1 MRLFIRKLLQK
12 LGYDIVK
19 YHPKYKMG
27 DFDSQ
32 NLEKEFDWLRNFK
45 FKTILDIGAN
55 EGQFA
60 DKLHSLFPEAMIYS
74 FEPIP
79 ETFTLLQNNFANVS
93 QVKPF
98 NLALGDVAGEIIFYK
113 NESTA
118 SSSFLEMTNQHTD
131 NFYFAVKTEP
141 ITVKVDT
148 LENAMKGI
156 DLALPLLIKID
167 VQGFEEKVINGGIEI
182 IKNADLVFCEV
193 SFVELYKGQS
203 LFDKTFQTFKDM
215 GFVYVGSI
223 EQLRSPETNHILQAD
238 AIFVK
243 AHNIS

>member
-1 MRLFIRKLLQK
+1 MQK
-12 LGYDIVK
+12 VGYDIVK

-27 DFDSQ
+27 DFDTV
-32 NLEKEFDWLRNFK
+32 NLEGEFKWLKEFD

-60 DKLHSLFPEAMIYS
+60 DKMHAIFPKATIYS

-79 ETFTLLQNNFANVS
+79 ETFAILQRNFENIP
-93 QVKPF
+93 QIKPV
-98 NLALGDVAGEIIFYK
+98 NLAIGEASGEIIFNK

-118 SSSFLEMTNQHTD
+118 SSSFLEMTGQHTD

-141 ITVKVDT
+141 INVRVET
-148 LENAMKGI
+148 LVNAMKEVS
-156 DLALPLLIKID
+156 LELPLLIKID

-182 IKNADLVFCEV
+182 IKMADMVFCEV
-193 SFVELYKGQS
+193 SFVELYKSQS
-203 LFDKTFQTFKDM
+203 LFDKTFQTFKEM
-215 GFVYVGSI
+215 GFKYMGSI

-243 AHNIS
+243 S

>member
-1 MRLFIRKLLQK
+1 MRLFIRKILQK
-12 LGYDIVK
+12 MGYDIVK
-19 YHPKYKMG
+19 YHPKYKIG

-32 NLEKEFDWLRNFK
+32 NLEGEFKWLKEFD

-60 DKLHSLFPEAMIYS
+60 DKMHAVFPGATIYS

-79 ETFTLLQNNFANVS
+79 ETFDILQKNFVNIPEI
-93 QVKPF
+93 KPV
-98 NLALGDVAGEIIFYK
+98 NLAIGDAPGEIIFNK

-141 ITVKVDT
+141 IKVKVDT
-148 LENAMKGI
+148 LENAMKDR

-167 VQGFEEKVINGGIEI
+167 VQGFESKVIKGGLEI
-182 IKNADLVFCEV
+182 IKKASLVFCEV
-193 SFVELYKGQS
+193 SFVELYKGQT
-203 LFDKTFQTFKDM
+203 LFEKTFQTFKEL

-238 AIFVK
+238 AIFLK
-243 AHNIS
+243 SY

>member
-12 LGYDIVK
+12 VGYDIVK

-27 DFDSQ
+27 DFDTV
-32 NLEKEFDWLRNFK
+32 NLEGEFKWLKEFD

-60 DKLHSLFPEAMIYS
+60 DKMHAIFPKATIYS

-79 ETFTLLQNNFANVS
+79 ETFAILQKNFENIP
-93 QVKPF
+93 QIKPV
-98 NLALGDVAGEIIFYK
+98 NLAIGEASGEIIFNK

-118 SSSFLEMTNQHTD
+118 SSSFLEMTGQHTD

-141 ITVKVDT
+141 INVRVET
-148 LENAMKGI
+148 LVNAMKEVS
-156 DLALPLLIKID
+156 LELPLLIKID

-182 IKNADLVFCEV
+182 IKMADMVFCEV
-193 SFVELYKGQS
+193 SFVELYKSQS
-203 LFDKTFQTFKDM
+203 LFDKTFQTFKEM
-215 GFVYVGSI
+215 GFKYMGSI

-243 AHNIS
+243 S

>member
-12 LGYDIVK
+12 VGYDIVK

-27 DFDSQ
+27 DFDTV
-32 NLEKEFDWLRNFK
+32 NLEGEFKWLKEFD

-60 DKLHSLFPEAMIYS
+60 DKMHAIFPKATIYS

-79 ETFTLLQNNFANVS
+79 ETFAILQRNFENIP
-93 QVKPF
+93 QIKPV
-98 NLALGDVAGEIIFYK
+98 NLAIGEASGEIIFNK

-118 SSSFLEMTNQHTD
+118 SSSFLEMTGQHTD

-141 ITVKVDT
+141 INVRVET
-148 LENAMKGI
+148 LVNAMKEES
-156 DLALPLLIKID
+156 LELPLLIKID

-182 IKNADLVFCEV
+182 IKMADMVFCEV
-193 SFVELYKGQS
+193 SFVELYKSQS
-203 LFDKTFQTFKDM
+203 LFDKTFQTFKEM
-215 GFVYVGSI
+215 GFKYMGSI
-223 EQLRSPETNHILQAD
+223 EQLRSPETNQILQAD

-243 AHNIS
+243 S

>member
-12 LGYDIVK
+12 VGYDIVK

-27 DFDSQ
+27 DFDTQ
-32 NLEKEFDWLRNFK
+32 NLEGEFKWLKEFD

-60 DKLHSLFPEAMIYS
+60 DKMHAVFPSATIYS

-79 ETFTLLQNNFANVS
+79 ETFSILQKNFEKIP
-93 QVKPF
+93 QIKPV
-98 NLALGDVAGEIIFYK
+98 NLAIGDVPGEIEFNK

-118 SSSFLEMTNQHTD
+118 SSSFLEMTSQHTD
-131 NFYFAVKTEP
+131 NFYFAVETAP
-141 ITVKVDT
+141 IKVKVDS
-148 LENAMKGI
+148 LENAMKDKSI
-156 DLALPLLIKID
+156 VFPLLIKID
-167 VQGFEEKVINGGIEI
+167 VQGFEEKVIKGGMEV
-182 IKNADLVFCEV
+182 IKKADLVFCEV

-203 LFDKTFQTFKDM
+203 LFEKTFQTFKDL

-223 EQLRSPETNHILQAD
+223 EQLRSPGTNHILQAD
-238 AIFVK
+238 AIFIK
-243 AHNIS
+243 SK